1 LRRKKPSSFKGPLLK
16 AKPRFKDIEKM
27 QIQIVASLPG
37 VGPKLADRLLS
48 KFKSVRKV
56 FTASAAE
63 LSLVKGIS
71 KETSY
76 KIKRIL
82 DASYH
87 SLVKPTEQLKLEM

>member
-1 LRRKKPSSFKGPLLK
+1 MRRKKPSSFKGPLLK
-16 AKPRFKDIEKM
+16 AKPRFKDVEKM
-27 QIQIVASLPG
+27 QIQIVASLLG

-48 KFKSVRKV
+48 RFKSVRKV